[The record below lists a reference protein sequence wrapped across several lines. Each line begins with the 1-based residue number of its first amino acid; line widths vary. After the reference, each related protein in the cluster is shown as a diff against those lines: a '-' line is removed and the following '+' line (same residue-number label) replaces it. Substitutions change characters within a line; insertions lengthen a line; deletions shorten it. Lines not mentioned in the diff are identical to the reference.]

1 MPNLGCA
8 GDAGAHNSTLNDAAN
23 PTVAL
28 THWCRD
34 RERGDQIPIKIM
46 VNKQTKATAHHFGFT
61 DRGTLE
67 VGMKVTPDRLQT
79 ARLPGLTTMLVGV
92 CSGGS
97 ECYRFRRPAQP
108 GAVLQRRPADRSLA
122 LEPERVRL

>member
-1 MPNLGCA
+1 MCLCGHLGLSWLTDGLSVPGCA

-34 RERGDQIPIKIM
+34 RERGDQIPLKLM

-67 VGMKVTPDRLQT
+67 VGMKVTPDRLRT
-79 ARLPGLTTMLVGV
+79 TVLP
-92 CSGGS
+92 
-97 ECYRFRRPAQP
+97 QP
-108 GAVLQRRPADRSLA
+108 HTNACRCA
-122 LEPERVRL
+122 